1 MANERQWDAVP
12 PVSLTSDGTT
22 EGVLQVTDTIGF
34 FFGMQATLKNN
45 ASLQLTVYI
54 KRVVNS
60 TTLWV
65 GAAKGGLDHNVDIS
79 AFTVATA
86 STIEAGMQNKS
97 TVPME
102 ARLLATYATDPIDA
116 WRVEQVDPYG
126 NPYTGSNPL
135 PVAIEGSI
143 TVSDVHVLGR
153 SPANN
158 ELDVN
163 ADGSINVDIV
173 NTNPIDVNV
182 VNTAPSNKTVVNIYN
197 EVNSVA
203 MNSLTTIVTYTVPP
217 TFTSIL
223 ERVSVAGENIAVF
236 QVLINA
242 TVVDTRRTF
251 FGNLNEYFEFDSPD
265 AFGTPLNTGDTVTV
279 TVIHYR
285 PFLASFESRIQ
296 VTQVA

>member
-12 PVSLTSDGTT
+12 PVLLTANGTT
-22 EGVLQVTDTIGF
+22 EGVLQVADTIGF
-34 FFGMQATLKNN
+34 YFGQQALLQNDTP
-45 ASLQLTVYI
+45 SQLTVYI
-54 KRVVNS
+54 KRVVSS
-60 TTLWV
+60 TILWV
-65 GAAKGGLDHNVDIS
+65 GAAKSGLDHNLDVS
-79 AFTVATA
+79 AFTTTTN
-86 STIEAGMQNKS
+86 STISAAMQNKS

-102 ARLLATYATDPIDA
+102 GRLLGTYETDPVNA
-116 WRVEQVDPYG
+116 WRVKSVDPYG
-126 NPYTGSNPL
+126 NPYTETNPL
-135 PVAIEGSI
+135 PVAIDGTISI
-143 TVSDVHVLGR
+143 SNVHILGPSPSD
-153 SPANN
+153 N
-158 ELDVN
+158 ELNVN

-173 NTNPIDVNV
+173 NSSPIDVNV
-182 VNTAPSNKTVVNIYN
+182 VNSAPSNKSVVNTYN

-217 TFTSIL
+217 SITAIL

-236 QVLINA
+236 QVLING
-242 TVVDTRRTF
+242 TVIDTRRTF

-265 AFGTPLNTGDTVTV
+265 AFGTSLNTGDVVKV